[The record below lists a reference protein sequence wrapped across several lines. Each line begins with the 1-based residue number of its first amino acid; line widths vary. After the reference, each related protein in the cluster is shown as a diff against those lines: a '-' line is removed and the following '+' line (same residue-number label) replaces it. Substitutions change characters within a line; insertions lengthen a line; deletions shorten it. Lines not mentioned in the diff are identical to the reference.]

1 MNRKMVSLTTPVSD
15 REPVVELIGVDKNYG
30 SVKVL
35 DDFNLCLYPGE
46 VVGLIGDNGAGKSTV
61 VKIISGY
68 EQSSRGQVLILGRSV
83 KLRSPRK
90 ARELGIE
97 TVYQDLAIVD
107 DLTIWRNFFL
117 GRELRWG
124 ISRLKLLRRKEMKRI
139 CQDELVEIGLVSLK
153 SVDQVASTLS
163 GGERQSLAIT
173 RATYFELKLLI
184 LDEPVAALSVRETR
198 RVLEMIEAAK
208 SRGLAVLYIDHNMSH
223 VQPVADRVI
232 LMEHGK
238 VHRTISRGEFSVS
251 QLSDLL
257 AESGTSRMEWEHG
270 ATRETSEPN
279 N

>member
-1 MNRKMVSLTTPVSD
+1 MVSLKTPVSD
-15 REPVVELIGVDKNYG
+15 QEPVVELIGIGKNYG

-68 EQSSRGQVLILGRSV
+68 EQSSRGQVLILGRLV

-124 ISRLKLLRRKEMKRI
+124 ISRLKLMRRKEMKRI
-139 CQDELVEIGLVSLK
+139 CRDELVELGLVSLK

-208 SRGLAVLYIDHNMSH
+208 RRGLAVLYIDHNMSH
-223 VQPVADRVI
+223 VQPVADRII

-238 VHRTISRGEFSVS
+238 VDRTISRGEFSVS

-257 AESGTSRMEWEHG
+257 AESGTSRME
-270 ATRETSEPN
+270 
-279 N
+279 